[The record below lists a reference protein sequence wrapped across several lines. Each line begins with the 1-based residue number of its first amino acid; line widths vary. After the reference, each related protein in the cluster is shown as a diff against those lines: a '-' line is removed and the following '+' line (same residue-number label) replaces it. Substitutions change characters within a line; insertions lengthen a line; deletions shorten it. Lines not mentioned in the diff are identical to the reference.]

1 MKKLI
6 IVAALAVSACA
17 HKPDTGLAPAVQI
30 PPLPGNLAQ
39 KPEPL
44 PPITDPTMGGL
55 VQANVDTSK
64 KYNAVSF
71 QLNKVI
77 ALYECV
83 RDAVNNKKELKC
95 Q

>member
-1 MKKLI
+1 VKKLI
-6 IVAALAVSACA
+6 LALALLTTACA
-17 HKPDTGLAPAVQI
+17 GKQTGLAPAVQV

-39 KPEPL
+39 KAEPL

-64 KYNAVSF
+64 RYNAVSF
-71 QLNKVI
+71 QLNKI
-77 ALYECV
+77 IDLYICV
-83 RDAVNNKKELKC
+83 KDAVNDKKELKC

>member
-6 IVAALAVSACA
+6 LALALLTTACA
-17 HKPDTGLAPAVQI
+17 GKETGLAPAVQV

-39 KPEPL
+39 KAEPL

-64 KYNAVSF
+64 RYNAVSF
-71 QLNKVI
+71 QLNKI
-77 ALYECV
+77 IDLYVCIK
-83 RDAVNNKKELKC
+83 DAVNDKKEPQC

>member
-1 MKKLI
+1 MKHLVI
-6 IVAALAVSACA
+6 ILALLTTACA
-17 HKPDTGLAPAVQI
+17 GKETGLAPAVQI

-39 KPEPL
+39 KAEPL

-64 KYNAVSF
+64 RYNAVSF
-71 QLNKVI
+71 QLNKI
-77 ALYECV
+77 IDLYICV
-83 RDAVNNKKELKC
+83 RDAVNNEEELKC

>member
-6 IVAALAVSACA
+6 LALALLTSACA
-17 HKPDTGLAPAVQI
+17 GKQTGLAPAVQV

-39 KPEPL
+39 KAEPL

-64 KYNAVSF
+64 RYNAVSF
-71 QLNKVI
+71 QLNKI
-77 ALYECV
+77 IDLYVCI
-83 RDAVNNKKELKC
+83 RDAVNNKEEPQC

>member
-6 IVAALAVSACA
+6 LALALLTTACA
-17 HKPDTGLAPAVQI
+17 GKQTGLAPAVQV

-39 KPEPL
+39 KAEPL

-64 KYNAVSF
+64 RYNAVSF
-71 QLNKVI
+71 QLNKI
-77 ALYECV
+77 IDLYVCI
-83 RDAVNNKKELKC
+83 RDAVNEKKEPQC

>member
-6 IVAALAVSACA
+6 LALALLTTACA
-17 HKPDTGLAPAVQI
+17 GKQTGLAPAVQV

-39 KPEPL
+39 KAEPL

-55 VQANVDTSK
+55 VQANVDTSRR
-64 KYNAVSF
+64 YNAVSF
-71 QLNKVI
+71 QLNKI
-77 ALYECV
+77 IDLYVCV
-83 RDAVNNKKELKC
+83 KDAVNNKKEIKC

>member
-1 MKKLI
+1 MKKL
-6 IVAALAVSACA
+6 VLALALLTAACA
-17 HKPDTGLAPAVQI
+17 GKQTGLAPAVQI

-39 KPEPL
+39 KAEPL

-55 VQANVDTSK
+55 VQANVDTSR

-77 ALYECV
+77 DLYECV
-83 RDAVNNKKELKC
+83 KEAINNKKELKC

>member
-6 IVAALAVSACA
+6 LTFALLTTACA
-17 HKPDTGLAPAVQI
+17 DKQTGLAPAVQI

-39 KPEPL
+39 KAEPL

-64 KYNAVSF
+64 RYNAVSF

-77 ALYECV
+77 DLYVCV
-83 RDAVNNKKELKC
+83 KDAVNNKKELKC

>member
-1 MKKLI
+1 MRKL
-6 IVAALAVSACA
+6 VLAFALLTAACGG
-17 HKPDTGLAPAVQI
+17 KETGLAPAVQI

-39 KPEPL
+39 KAEPL
-44 PPITDPTMGGL
+44 PPITDPSMGGL

-77 ALYECV
+77 TLYECV

>member
-6 IVAALAVSACA
+6 LALALLTTACA
-17 HKPDTGLAPAVQI
+17 GKETGLAPAVQI

-39 KPEPL
+39 KAEPL

-64 KYNAVSF
+64 RYNAVSF
-71 QLNKVI
+71 QLNKI
-77 ALYECV
+77 IDLYICV
-83 RDAVNNKKELKC
+83 KDAVNDKKELKC

>member
-1 MKKLI
+1 MRYSI
-6 IVAALAVSACA
+6 LAVALLLSACGG
-17 HKPDTGLAPAVQI
+17 KETGLAPAVQI

-39 KPEPL
+39 KAEPL
-44 PPITDPTMGGL
+44 APITDPTMGGL
-55 VQANVDTSK
+55 VQANVDSRRQ
-64 KYNAVSF
+64 YNAVSF

-77 ALYECV
+77 DLYICV

>member
-1 MKKLI
+1 VKKLI
-6 IVAALAVSACA
+6 LALALLTTACA
-17 HKPDTGLAPAVQI
+17 GKQTGLAPAVQI

-39 KPEPL
+39 KAEPL

-64 KYNAVSF
+64 RYNAVSF
-71 QLNKVI
+71 QLNKI
-77 ALYECV
+77 IDLYICV
-83 RDAVNNKKELKC
+83 KDAVNNKEELKC

>member
-6 IVAALAVSACA
+6 LALALLTTACA
-17 HKPDTGLAPAVQI
+17 GKETGLAPAVQI

-39 KPEPL
+39 KAEPL

-64 KYNAVSF
+64 RYNAVSF
-71 QLNKVI
+71 QLNKI
-77 ALYECV
+77 IDLYVCV
-83 RDAVNNKKELKC
+83 KDAVNDKKELKC

>member
-6 IVAALAVSACA
+6 LALALLTTACA
-17 HKPDTGLAPAVQI
+17 GKQTGLAPAVQV

-39 KPEPL
+39 KAEPL

-64 KYNAVSF
+64 RYNAVSF
-71 QLNKVI
+71 QLNKI
-77 ALYECV
+77 IDLYVCI
-83 RDAVNNKKELKC
+83 RDAVNNKEEPQC

>member
-6 IVAALAVSACA
+6 LAFALLTTACA
-17 HKPDTGLAPAVQI
+17 GKQTGLAPAVQI

-39 KPEPL
+39 KAEPL

-64 KYNAVSF
+64 RYNAVSF

-77 ALYECV
+77 DLYVCV
-83 RDAVNNKKELKC
+83 KDAVNNKKELKC

>member
-6 IVAALAVSACA
+6 LALALLTTACA
-17 HKPDTGLAPAVQI
+17 GKQTGLAPAVQV

-39 KPEPL
+39 KAEPL

-64 KYNAVSF
+64 RYNAVSF
-71 QLNKVI
+71 QLNKI
-77 ALYECV
+77 IDLYICI
-83 RDAVNNKKELKC
+83 RDAVNNKEEPKC

>member
-6 IVAALAVSACA
+6 LALALLTTACA
-17 HKPDTGLAPAVQI
+17 GKQTGLAPAVQI

-39 KPEPL
+39 KAEPL

-64 KYNAVSF
+64 RYNAVAF
-71 QLNKVI
+71 QLNKI
-77 ALYECV
+77 IDLYICV
-83 RDAVNNKKELKC
+83 KDAVNNKEELKC

>member
-1 MKKLI
+1 MRKLI

-30 PPLPGNLAQ
+30 PPIPANLAQ
-39 KPEPL
+39 KAEPL

-55 VQANVDTSK
+55 VKANIESSK

-71 QLNKVI
+71 QLNKLI
-77 ALYECV
+77 DLYDCV
-83 RDAVNNKKELKC
+83 KDAVNNKKELKC

>member
-6 IVAALAVSACA
+6 LALALLTTACA
-17 HKPDTGLAPAVQI
+17 GKQTGLAPAVQV

-39 KPEPL
+39 KAEPL

-64 KYNAVSF
+64 RYNAVSF
-71 QLNKVI
+71 QLNKI
-77 ALYECV
+77 IDLYVCI
-83 RDAVNNKKELKC
+83 RDAVNDKKEPQC

>member
-6 IVAALAVSACA
+6 LALALLTTACA
-17 HKPDTGLAPAVQI
+17 GKQTGLAPAVQI

-39 KPEPL
+39 KAEPL

-64 KYNAVSF
+64 RYNAVSF
-71 QLNKVI
+71 QLNKI
-77 ALYECV
+77 IDLYICV
-83 RDAVNNKKELKC
+83 KDAVNNKEELKC

>member
-6 IVAALAVSACA
+6 LALALLTTACA
-17 HKPDTGLAPAVQI
+17 GKQTGLAPAVQV

-39 KPEPL
+39 KAEPL

-64 KYNAVSF
+64 RYNAVSF
-71 QLNKVI
+71 QLNKI
-77 ALYECV
+77 IDLYICV
-83 RDAVNNKKELKC
+83 KDAVNDKKELKC